1 MARTAGLTAAVLLAA
16 LTAGAAAGQEPEPEQ
31 PRQPQEQERP
41 ELPQPAQNPQDTART
56 DAEPTDTVVAEQP
69 PLGYVPPSFSLAV
82 FAGVPGSGPGQS
94 QPVQLWRRLLD
105 GTVTDSATLNRAI
118 AINGA
123 YMGAVHGTL
132 GLGRDWALR
141 LGAGLATATLET
153 EYSGDDQVLV
163 ASANA
168 VAGSAVELQIV
179 SLESALIFRIP
190 STRQLQPY
198 VELGGALS
206 RWTTDAA
213 PSAGLPLTSGTTRF
227 EALAGV
233 GGVIPVGRRFS
244 ARLHA
249 ATRVFRTPVL
259 TAPVGD
265 TLATSSTLVLV
276 SRPTSA
282 SAFADAR
289 RESTGLLRLLVGFSY
304 DLGRPVSAP
313 PAEPPPQAAPDTTPP
328 PPG

>member
-1 MARTAGLTAAVLLAA
+1 MARTAGLTAAVCLAA
-16 LTAGAAAGQEPEPEQ
+16 LVAGATAAQESGPEQPVQPAQDTAQAAAGAA
-31 PRQPQEQERP
+31 
-41 ELPQPAQNPQDTART
+41 
-56 DAEPTDTVVAEQP
+56 DTVVAEQP
-69 PLGYVPPSFSLAV
+69 SLGYVPPSFSLAV
-82 FAGVPGSGPGQS
+82 LAGIPGNGPGQS

-105 GTVTDSATLNRAI
+105 GTVTDSATLTRDI

-141 LGAGLATATLET
+141 LGAGVATATLET
-153 EYSGDDQVLV
+153 QYSGDDEVL
-163 ASANA
+163 AISANA
-168 VAGSAVELQIV
+168 VAGRAVELRIV
-179 SLESALIFRIP
+179 SVESALIFRIP

-206 RWTTDAA
+206 RWTTDGT
-213 PSAGLPLTSGTTRF
+213 PSAGLPLASGTTRF

-233 GGVIPVGRRFS
+233 GGVIPIGRHFS

-259 TAPVGD
+259 TAPAGD
-265 TLATSSTLVLV
+265 TLATTSGLVLV
-276 SRPTSA
+276 SRPTTA
-282 SAFADAR
+282 SPFADAR
-289 RESTGLLRLLVGFSY
+289 RESTGLLRLLVGLSY

-313 PAEPPPQAAPDTTPP
+313 PSEPPQAAPDTTSR